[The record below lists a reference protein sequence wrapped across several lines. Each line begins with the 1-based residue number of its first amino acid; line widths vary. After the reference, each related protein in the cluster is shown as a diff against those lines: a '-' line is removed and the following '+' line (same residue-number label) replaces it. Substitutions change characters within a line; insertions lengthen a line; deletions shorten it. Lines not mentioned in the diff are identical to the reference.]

1 MTQAEQ
7 RPRTSSF
14 SSSSLAH
21 SRSSRLANALQRS
34 ATAWSR
40 SGAAPSSHCITAI
53 SLYSMLRARFPA
65 VRASLTTRP
74 LLAVAPAVRF
84 ASGSSSSSS
93 EASPD
98 ELQAARKWLA
108 QLHAETIP
116 KSIGELSFSR
126 SSGPG
131 GQNVNKYASAAS
143 MRLCGSALR

>member
-1 MTQAEQ
+1 M
-7 RPRTSSF
+7 
-14 SSSSLAH
+14 
-21 SRSSRLANALQRS
+21 
-34 ATAWSR
+34 
-40 SGAAPSSHCITAI
+40 AI
-53 SLYSMLRARFPA
+53 SLYSMLGARFSA
-65 VRASLTTRP
+65 VRVSLATRP
-74 LLAVAPAVRF
+74 LLAVAPSVRF
-84 ASGSSSSSS
+84 ASGSSS

-143 MRLCGSALR
+143 MSMCGSALR